1 MSKQGL
7 IITISGSVTTDLTAR
22 PVTVRWRVTTEPGDT
37 PEEIARA
44 ITEACRELNSALKE
58 AVK

>member
-1 MSKQGL
+1 MNERDL
-7 IITISGSVTTDLTAR
+7 VITITGVIARGTAH
-22 PVTVRWRVTTEPGDT
+22 PTAVRWQVKASADEPVETIGK
-37 PEEIARA
+37 A